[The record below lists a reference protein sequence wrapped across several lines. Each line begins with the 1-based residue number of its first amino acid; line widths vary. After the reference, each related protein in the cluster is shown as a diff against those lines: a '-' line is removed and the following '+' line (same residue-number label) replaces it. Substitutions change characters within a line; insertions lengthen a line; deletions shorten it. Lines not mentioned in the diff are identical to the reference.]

1 LDNVRWRS
9 PRTQRRRQPLSSVL
23 RRERWWKLSSEHGI
37 ACLTG
42 FVLAASIALGGATRN
57 GFPGDVILQFLS
69 IVLLTAT
76 LREIV
81 FSGSLWHFKWPLI
94 FAGVVVLVPVM
105 QLLPLPPELWNRL
118 PGRAL
123 IAETYALID
132 RPLPPLPLTMSP
144 SATWLSG
151 LALLPPVAVF
161 LGTLTLSHGQRRHIS
176 YVIIAMGVGSVFLG
190 LLQLAEGPNSSLR
203 FYEITNRTEAVGFFA
218 NRNHFAALLYATMLF
233 AAAHLVDAIG
243 VAGQTTPR
251 RRLASNIVLPL
262 LTWLTA
268 LLMLTAAQLM
278 ARSRA
283 GLVLTD
289 IALAAT
295 IALGMTDRRIKASS
309 RGFVRWVVA
318 SAVAVILLL
327 LPLAL
332 YRIFDRFGADPY
344 GDARITFARKTASA
358 AYAYMPFGS
367 GLGSFV
373 PVYQLFETT
382 PDLGLTYANHAH
394 NDFLEVWLETGIF
407 GLALMGVF
415 GVWVIQRTASVWRET
430 PQELRGIDTGL
441 ARAASVI
448 VLLLLAHS
456 LVDYPLRT
464 TAMMTVAS
472 VALAFLFRPA
482 QFHDRR
488 RAAHSASP
496 TDGENSQVQR
506 RPRPPVSREPWTPN
520 GDWPEAW
527 QRTSS
532 TRRGPSSPSGQPDDA
547 TTVAGDH
554 EQNPV

>member
-1 LDNVRWRS
+1 M
-9 PRTQRRRQPLSSVL
+9 
-23 RRERWWKLSSEHGI
+23 
-37 ACLTG
+37 
-42 FVLAASIALGGATRN
+42 
-57 GFPGDVILQFLS
+57 ILQFLS
-69 IVLLTAT
+69 IILLTAT
-76 LREIV
+76 LCEIV
-81 FSGSLWHFKWPLI
+81 FSGSSRHFKWPLI
-94 FAGVVVLVPVM
+94 FAGALVLVPAM
-105 QLLPLPPELWNRL
+105 QLVPLPPELWNRL

-123 IAETYALID
+123 IADTYALID
-132 RPLPPLPLTMSP
+132 QPLPPLPLTMSP

-151 LALLPPVAVF
+151 LALLPPLAVF
-161 LGTLTLSHGQRRHIS
+161 LGTLTLGHAQRGYIS
-176 YVIIAMGVGSVFLG
+176 YVIIAMGIGSVFLG

-218 NRNHFAALLYATMLF
+218 NRNHFSALLYATTLF

-243 VAGQTTPR
+243 VAGETTPR
-251 RRLASNIVLPL
+251 RRLASDIILPL

-289 IALAAT
+289 LALAAA
-295 IALGMTDRRIKASS
+295 IALGMTDRRIKASR
-309 RGFVRWVVA
+309 RGFGRWVVA
-318 SAVAVILLL
+318 AAAAVIFLL

-394 NDFLEVWLETGIF
+394 NDFLEVWLETGLF
-407 GLALMGVF
+407 GLALMGLF

-430 PQELRGIDTGL
+430 PQELRSIDTGL
-441 ARAASVI
+441 ARAAAVI

-482 QFHDRR
+482 QFREKRR
-488 RAAHSASP
+488 TAHAAIP
-496 TDGENSQVQR
+496 MDGENSQAR
-506 RPRPPVSREPWTPN
+506 RRSRPPVSREPWTPN
-520 GDWPEAW
+520 GDWPAAW

-532 TRRGPSSPSGQPDDA
+532 TLRGPSLHSERPDEEVA
-547 TTVAGDH
+547 TIADH
-554 EQNPV
+554 EQKAVQTASEIGDY

>member
-1 LDNVRWRS
+1 M
-9 PRTQRRRQPLSSVL
+9 
-23 RRERWWKLSSEHGI
+23 
-37 ACLTG
+37 
-42 FVLAASIALGGATRN
+42 
-57 GFPGDVILQFLS
+57 ILQFLS
-69 IVLLTAT
+69 IILLTAT

-94 FAGVVVLVPVM
+94 FAVALVLVPAM
-105 QLLPLPPELWNRL
+105 QLLPLPPELWSRL

-123 IAETYALID
+123 IAGTYVLIN

-161 LGTLTLSHGQRRHIS
+161 LGSLTLSHAQRRHIS
-176 YVIIAMGVGSVFLG
+176 YVIIAMGIGSVFLG

-218 NRNHFAALLYATMLF
+218 NRNHFAALLYATTLF
-233 AAAHLVDAIG
+233 AAAHLVEAIG
-243 VAGQTTPR
+243 VGGQTTPR
-251 RRLASNIVLPL
+251 RSLASDIVMPL

-289 IALAAT
+289 LALAAA
-295 IALGMTDRRIKASS
+295 IALGMADRRIKAS
-309 RGFVRWVVA
+309 RRVFGQWIVA
-318 SAVAVILLL
+318 SGAAVIFLL

-332 YRIFDRFGADPY
+332 YRIFDRFGADPFA
-344 GDARITFARKTASA
+344 DARITFARKTASA

-415 GVWVIQRTASVWRET
+415 GVWVIQRTASVWRES
-430 PQELRGIDTGL
+430 PHELRGIDTGL
-441 ARAASVI
+441 ARAASVM

-464 TAMMTVAS
+464 TAMMTIAS

-482 QFHDRR
+482 QFDEKRR
-488 RAAHSASP
+488 TTHTASP
-496 TDGENSQVQR
+496 MDGEISPAR
-506 RPRPPVSREPWTPN
+506 HRSRSPVPREPWMPN

-527 QRTSS
+527 RRTHSTHRDSS
-532 TRRGPSSPSGQPDDA
+532 LPLEQPNKAA
-547 TTVAGDH
+547 TMAADH
-554 EQNPV
+554 EQNPVQTAGEAGDN

>member
-1 LDNVRWRS
+1 M
-9 PRTQRRRQPLSSVL
+9 
-23 RRERWWKLSSEHGI
+23 
-37 ACLTG
+37 
-42 FVLAASIALGGATRN
+42 
-57 GFPGDVILQFLS
+57 ILQFLS
-69 IVLLTAT
+69 IILLTAT
-76 LREIV
+76 LREFI
-81 FSGSLWHFKWPLI
+81 FSGSLRHFKWPLI
-94 FAGVVVLVPVM
+94 FAGALVLVPAL
-105 QLLPLPPELWNRL
+105 QLLPLPPKLWSLL

-132 RPLPPLPLTMSP
+132 RPVPPLPLTMSP

-161 LGTLTLSHGQRRHIS
+161 LGTLSLGHKQRRHIS
-176 YVIIAMGVGSVFLG
+176 HVIIAMGIGSVFLG

-218 NRNHFAALLYATMLF
+218 NRNHFAALLYATTLF

-251 RRLASNIVLPL
+251 RRLASDIVLPL

-268 LLMLTAAQLM
+268 LLLLTAAQLM

-289 IALAAT
+289 LALAAA
-295 IALGMTDRRIKASS
+295 IALGMTDRRSKASS
-309 RGFVRWVVA
+309 GGFGRWVVA
-318 SAVAVILLL
+318 SSAAVIFLL
-327 LPLAL
+327 LPLAI
-332 YRIFDRFGADPY
+332 YRIFDRFGADPFA
-344 GDARITFARKTASA
+344 DARITFARKTASA
-358 AYAYMPFGS
+358 AYAYLPFGS

-382 PDLGLTYANHAH
+382 PDLGRTYANHAH

-415 GVWVIQRTASVWRET
+415 GVWIIRRTASVWKET
-430 PQELRGIDTGL
+430 PQELRCIDTGL
-441 ARAASVI
+441 ARAASVM

-456 LVDYPLRT
+456 LVEYPLRT
-464 TAMMTVAS
+464 TAVMTVAS

-482 QFHDRR
+482 QFHEKRH
-488 RAAHSASP
+488 ATCTASP
-496 TDGENSQVQR
+496 MDGENSLAR
-506 RPRPPVSREPWTPN
+506 RRSRTPVSREPWMPD

-532 TRRGPSSPSGQPDDA
+532 ARRDPSLPSEPPDEVA
-547 TTVAGDH
+547 TIAADHEHNPVQTAGEAGD
-554 EQNPV
+554 N